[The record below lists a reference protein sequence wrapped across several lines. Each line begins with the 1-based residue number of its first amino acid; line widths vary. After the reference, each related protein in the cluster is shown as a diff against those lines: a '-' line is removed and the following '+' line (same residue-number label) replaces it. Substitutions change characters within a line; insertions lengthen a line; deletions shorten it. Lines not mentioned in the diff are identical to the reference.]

1 MTPAITL
8 YSRPGCHLCH
18 DARDVLLRVGAPFTE
33 VNIETDDALHAR
45 MLERIP
51 VVAVDGEELFEHFVD
66 EEVLLARLNGPSDPV
81 E

>member
-1 MTPAITL
+1 MSARLTL
-8 YSRPGCHLCH
+8 FTRPGCHLCD
-18 DARDVLLRVGAPFTE
+18 DAREVLLRVGAPFDE

-51 VVAVDGEELFEHFVD
+51 VVALDGDELFEHFVD
-66 EEVLLARLNGPSDPV
+66 EDVLRTRLDGPSDPV